1 MSAEWLLVLSGSV
14 WLMGGFGLAASSA
27 HANASPAAPSPAP
40 AVTELT
46 TGGTTAESAAD
57 EADAADP
64 DDLDTADDLSIPSPE
79 EFIQA
84 PHALRMPPDT
94 SPAPSRFGNLL
105 DPSRPKG
112 TPPLWGTYNV
122 PVFQTTKV
130 EGHMRYFHTRIRD
143 RFEAWMA
150 RLQHYHPLVESIFAE
165 FKLPTDLVYLSLVES
180 GFNPHAY
187 SRARATG
194 PWQFMKGTAKIYG
207 LRVDSYVDERRDPIK
222 STVAAA
228 RYLRDL
234 FDLLGSWPLAMAAY
248 NAGEGKVM
256 RALQKAR
263 AEDFDDLARTRL
275 LRRETKEY
283 VPRFMAATIIAK
295 NPEQFGFDP
304 DEDLV
309 PHQFDEVVVLRPLAL
324 KALAEATGIS
334 FQELKRLNPELRRD
348 GTPPDGHEYHLKVP
362 VGQKALVEAALDKVP
377 IWNPPPLIAKRG
389 PVFQAQVKDGWYRVR
404 GGDSLASIAKR
415 FRLSVQDLKTRNH
428 LSGHKIRP
436 GDLLAISPQAR

>member
-1 MSAEWLLVLSGSV
+1 M
-14 WLMGGFGLAASSA
+14 
-27 HANASPAAPSPAP
+27 
-40 AVTELT
+40 T
-46 TGGTTAESAAD
+46 TGGPGVDAAAEDS
-57 EADAADP
+57 EAADP
-64 DDLDTADDLSIPSPE
+64 DDLEAIDELTVPSPE
-79 EFIQA
+79 EFI
-84 PHALRMPPDT
+84 PEPRELRAVPEGN
-94 SPAPSRFGNLL
+94 PAPTRFGNLL
-105 DPSRPKG
+105 DPNRPKG

-122 PVFQTTKV
+122 PVFQTPKV
-130 EGHMRYFHTRIRD
+130 ESHMRYFHTRIRD

-194 PWQFMKGTAKIYG
+194 PWQFMKGTAKVYG

-256 RALQKAR
+256 RALQKAQ

-309 PHQFDEVVVLRPLAL
+309 PHQFDEVVILRPIAL
-324 KALAEATGIS
+324 KALADATGIS

-389 PVFQAQVKDGWYRVR
+389 PAHQARVKDGWYRVR

-415 FRLSVQDLKTRNH
+415 FRLSVQDLKARNH
-428 LSGHKIRP
+428 LSGRKIRP

>member
-1 MSAEWLLVLSGSV
+1 MVSGLLTVFICVGASGTFAEVKTTDN
-14 WLMGGFGLAASSA
+14 AS
-27 HANASPAAPSPAP
+27 SPAAPESGLSDLLIAGPA
-40 AVTELT
+40 
-46 TGGTTAESAAD
+46 S
-57 EADAADP
+57 DAAQEDP
-64 DDLDTADDLSIPSPE
+64 DVLDPDELEAMEEVTVPSPE
-79 EFIQA
+79 DYIRT
-84 PHALRMPPDT
+84 PNDLRAFPDMPP
-94 SPAPSRFGNLL
+94 SQSRFGNLL
-105 DPSRPKG
+105 DPNRPKG
-112 TPPLWGTYNV
+112 ESPLWGTYNV
-122 PVFQTTKV
+122 PVFQTPKV
-130 EGHMRYFHTRIRD
+130 ESHMRYFHTRIRD
-143 RFEAWMA
+143 RFEAWMT

-165 FKLPTDLVYLSLVES
+165 FNLPTDLVYLSLVES

-194 PWQFMKGTAKIYG
+194 PWQFMKGTAKVYG
-207 LRVDSYVDERRDPIK
+207 LRVDSFVDERRDPIK

-295 NPEQFGFDP
+295 NPEQFGFEP

-309 PHQFDEVVVLRPLAL
+309 PHQFDEVVVLRPIAL
-324 KALAEATGIS
+324 KALADATGIS

-362 VGQKALVEAALDKVP
+362 VGQKETVEQSLDKVP
-377 IWNPPPLIAKRG
+377 IWNPPAIIAKKG
-389 PVFQAQVKDGWYRVR
+389 AVYQAHVRDGWYRVR
-404 GGDSLASIAKR
+404 GGDSLASIARR
-415 FRLSVQDLKTRNH
+415 FRLSVQDLKARNH
-428 LSGHKIRP
+428 LTGRKIRP
-436 GDLLAISPQAR
+436 GDLLAIAPQAH